1 MMNMGKRRQGR
12 VRKETN
18 YEEAMK
24 EAFREIFQNIKEI
37 EKDRKIMQRQRVNL
51 EMRRESVPVT
61 AIRETTTAL
70 KKQPKELFT
79 RKLSA
84 PIPPRPS
91 LSAELPRK
99 LSTPLP
105 PKPSL
110 STMQWILTCCEEEE
124 DFMMN

>member
-1 MMNMGKRRQGR
+1 MMNVGKRRQGR
-12 VRKETN
+12 VKKETN

-37 EKDRKIMQRQRVNL
+37 EKDRKIMVRQKVNL
-51 EMRRESVPVT
+51 ERRRESAPVT
-61 AIRETTTAL
+61 IQRRETSTAL
-70 KKQPKELFT
+70 KQPNEIWT

-84 PIPPRPS
+84 PIPCRPS
-91 LSAELPRK
+91 LSTELPRK
-99 LSTPLP
+99 LSAPLP

-124 DFMMN
+124 DFMVN